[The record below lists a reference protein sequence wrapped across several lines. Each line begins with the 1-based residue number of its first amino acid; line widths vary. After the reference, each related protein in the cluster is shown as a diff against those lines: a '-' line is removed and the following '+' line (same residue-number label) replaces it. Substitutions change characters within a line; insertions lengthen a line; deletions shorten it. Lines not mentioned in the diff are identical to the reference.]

1 MFRITDIRNIAIQI
15 EKNGEASYRQA
26 AEKVNDPKIREIFSW
41 MANEEQRHREWFEEL
56 EADNP
61 VPPEQEELEKMGKSL
76 LQDMVANQ
84 TFSLD
89 QEQLNRTSTFAEAL
103 AQCRAF
109 EEDTI
114 LFYKFLRSL
123 LDDEATA
130 KQLDEI
136 IEEER
141 LHAERLEE
149 LVTASA

>member
-26 AEKVNDPKIREIFSW
+26 AEHATDQKIKEVFAW
-41 MANEEQRHREWFEEL
+41 MADEEQRHREWFEKLQSETKIPPEHAEL
-56 EADNP
+56 E
-61 VPPEQEELEKMGKSL
+61 QMGKSL

-89 QEQLNRTSTFAEAL
+89 QEQLNRTTTLAEVL
-103 AQCRAF
+103 AQSKAF

-114 LFYKFLRSL
+114 LFYKFLL
-123 LDDEATA
+123 GLIDDDETA
-130 KQLDEI
+130 QQLEAI

-149 LVTASA
+149 LVEACA

>member
-26 AEKVNDPKIREIFSW
+26 ADSVKDPKIQEILEW
-41 MANEEQRHREWFEEL
+41 MANEERRHRKWFEAIES
-56 EADNP
+56 NQS

-89 QEQLNRTSTFAEAL
+89 QKRLDQTETVAELL
-103 AQCRAF
+103 AQSKAF

-114 LFYKFLRSL
+114 LFYEFLL
-123 LDDEATA
+123 ALIEDEATA
-130 KQLDEI
+130 RELKII

-141 LHAERLEE
+141 QHAIRLEE
-149 LVTASA
+149 LVEACA